1 MKKMQI
7 TACALAVLTITSLPS
22 QAKDIEVKV
31 AGTISP
37 SGCTPTLSGDGAID
51 YGVIKSD
58 SLALDAYTTLE
69 QKFLELTITCDAPV
83 KLALEAKNGR
93 PNTLAG
99 VATEDAISGAALSP
113 TGSALEVLST
123 ATAVVGLG
131 VSGSARIGGYALM
144 AAAVTFKTDGTDAQ
158 LITREGNSGEWEEY
172 YGIAES
178 NNFYSIGVKRQLSW
192 KNGSIKEPAAFQKL
206 TGKVKVQ
213 AYINKASELDLTKP
227 VILDGLTT
235 LELVYL

>member
-31 AGTISP
+31 AGTITP

-58 SLALDAYTTLE
+58 SLTLDAYTTLE
-69 QKFLELTITCDAPV
+69 RKDLDLTITCDAPV

-113 TGSALEVLST
+113 AASALST

-178 NNFYSIGVKRQLSW
+178 DNFYSIGVKRQLSW
-192 KNGSIKEPAAFQKL
+192 MKAWGSIPEPDAIKNVTIYL
-206 TGKVKVQ
+206 KVQ

-235 LELVYL
+235 LELIYL

>member
-1 MKKMQI
+1 MKKMHI

-37 SGCTPTLSGDGAID
+37 SGCTPTLSGNSAID

-58 SLALDAYTTLE
+58 SLTLDAYTTLE

-113 TGSALEVLST
+113 AASALST

-158 LITREGNSGEWEEY
+158 LITREGNSGEWKEY

-178 NNFYSIGVKRQLSW
+178 DNFYSIGVKRQLSW

>member
-7 TACALAVLTITSLPS
+7 TACALAVLTIISLPS
-22 QAKDIEVKV
+22 YAKDIEVKV
-31 AGTISP
+31 AGTITP

-58 SLALDAYTTLE
+58 SLTLDAYTTLE
-69 QKFLELTITCDAPV
+69 QKDLVLTITCDAPV

-99 VATEDAISGAALSP
+99 VATEDAISGAALAPVGSL
-113 TGSALEVLST
+113 TGMFGVPE
-123 ATAVVGLG
+123 VVGLG
-131 VSGSARIGGYALM
+131 LSNSARIGGYWIRASIM
-144 AAAVTFKTDGTDAQ
+144 TADGTSAGVGTLKRD
-158 LITREGNSGEWEEY
+158 GSSGKWTN
-172 YGIAES
+172 IS
-178 NNFYSIGVKRQLSW
+178 NDSANNLYSIGFKRQISW
-192 KNGSIKEPAAFQKL
+192 SRGAMREPEAFKNVTINLRVL
-206 TGKVKVQ
+206 T
-213 AYINKASELDLTKP
+213 YINKASELDLTKP

>member
-22 QAKDIEVKV
+22 YAKDIEVKV
-31 AGTISP
+31 AGTITP

-51 YGVIKSD
+51 YGMIKSD
-58 SLALDAYTTLE
+58 SLTLDAYTTLE

-113 TGSALEVLST
+113 VGGLNGSRGAP
-123 ATAVVGLG
+123 AVVGLG
-131 VSGSARIGGYALM
+131 LSNSARIGGYAIHFGSG
-144 AAAVTFKTDGTDAQ
+144 VGSV
-158 LITREGNSGEWEEY
+158 ITREGETGKWTHSSGDGGE
-172 YGIAES
+172 

-192 KNGSIKEPAAFQKL
+192 MKVWGSFPDPDAIKNVTIDL
-206 TGKVKVQ
+206 MVQ

-235 LELVYL
+235 LELIYL

>member
-1 MKKMQI
+1 MKKMHI
-7 TACALAVLTITSLPS
+7 TACALAVLTIISLPS
-22 QAKDIEVKV
+22 YAKDIEVKV
-31 AGTISP
+31 AGTITP
-37 SGCTPTLSGDGAID
+37 SGCTPTLPGDGAID
-51 YGVIKSD
+51 YGIINSD
-58 SLALDAYTTLE
+58 SLTLDAYTTLE
-69 QKFLELTITCDAPV
+69 RKDLVLTITCDAPV

-113 TGSALEVLST
+113 AASALST

-144 AAAVTFKTDGTDAQ
+144 AAAVSFKTDGTGAQ
-158 LITREGNSGEWEEY
+158 LITREGNSGEWKEY

-192 KNGSIKEPAAFQKL
+192 KNGRIKEPAAFQKL
-206 TGKVKVQ
+206 TGKVMVQ

>member
-1 MKKMQI
+1 MKKMHI
-7 TACALAVLTITSLPS
+7 TACALAVLTIISLPS
-22 QAKDIEVKV
+22 YAKDIEVKV
-31 AGTISP
+31 AGTITP

-51 YGVIKSD
+51 YGIIKSD
-58 SLALDAYTTLE
+58 SLTLDAYTTLE
-69 QKFLELTITCDAPV
+69 QKKLVLTITCDAPV

-113 TGSALEVLST
+113 AASALST

-158 LITREGNSGEWEEY
+158 LITREGNSGEWKEY

-178 NNFYSIGVKRQLSW
+178 DNFYSIGVKRQLSW

-235 LELVYL
+235 LELIYL

>member
-7 TACALAVLTITSLPS
+7 TSCALAVLTITSLPS
-22 QAKDIEVKV
+22 LAKDIEVKV
-31 AGTISP
+31 TGSVTP
-37 SGCTPTLSGDGAID
+37 SGCTPTLTSDGTVD
-51 YGVIKSD
+51 YGIIKSD
-58 SLALDAYTTLE
+58 SLTLDAYTTLE
-69 QKFLELTITCDAPV
+69 RKNLDLTIACDAPV
-83 KLALEAKNGR
+83 KLALETKNGR

-99 VATEDAISGAALSP
+99 VDTEDAVSGAGISP
-113 TGSALEVLST
+113 VSGLVSG

-131 VSGSARIGGYALM
+131 LSNSARIGGYAISATGLK
-144 AAAVTFKTDGTDAQ
+144 ADGSTTPI
-158 LITREGNSGEWEEY
+158 ITRGGSAGKWTGED
-172 YGIAES
+172 S
-178 NNFYSIGVKRQLSW
+178 SLYSVGVKRQLSW

-227 VILDGLTT
+227 VILDGLTS

>member
-1 MKKMQI
+1 MKKMHI

-31 AGTISP
+31 AGTITP
-37 SGCTPTLSGDGAID
+37 SGCTPTLPGDGAID
-51 YGVIKSD
+51 YGIINSD
-58 SLALDAYTTLE
+58 SLTLDAYTTLE
-69 QKFLELTITCDAPV
+69 RKNLALTITCDAPV

-113 TGSALEVLST
+113 VGHLIFGDP
-123 ATAVVGLG
+123 AVVGLG
-131 VSGSARIGGYALM
+131 ISNSARIGGYQIGVNNVIA
-144 AAAVTFKTDGTDAQ
+144 DGDTV
-158 LITREGNSGEWEEY
+158 LPIIREGNSGKWTD
-172 YGIAES
+172 GH
-178 NNFYSIGVKRQLSW
+178 NFYSVGFKRQLSW
-192 KNGSIKEPAAFQKL
+192 MQDRLSEPGAYKSL
-206 TGKVKVQ
+206 TINLLVQ

>member
-1 MKKMQI
+1 MKKMHI

-22 QAKDIEVKV
+22 YAKDIEVKV
-31 AGTISP
+31 AGTITP

-51 YGVIKSD
+51 YGMIKSD
-58 SLALDAYTTLE
+58 SLTLDAYTTLE
-69 QKFLELTITCDAPV
+69 QKKLTLTIICDAPV

-113 TGSALEVLST
+113 VGRLNGSRA
-123 ATAVVGLG
+123 APAVVGLG
-131 VSGSARIGGYALM
+131 LSNSARIGGYAIHFGSGVG
-144 AAAVTFKTDGTDAQ
+144 AIS
-158 LITREGNSGEWEEY
+158 ITRKGEAGKWTNGNGDSGED
-172 YGIAES
+172 
-178 NNFYSIGVKRQLSW
+178 NFYSIGVKRQLSW
-192 KNGSIKEPAAFQKL
+192 MKAWGSIPEPDAIKNVTIYL
-206 TGKVKVQ
+206 KVQ

-235 LELVYL
+235 LELIYL

>member
-1 MKKMQI
+1 MKKMHI
-7 TACALAVLTITSLPS
+7 TACALAVLTIISLPS
-22 QAKDIEVKV
+22 YAKDIEVKV
-31 AGTISP
+31 AGTITP

-58 SLALDAYTTLE
+58 SLTLDAYTTLE
-69 QKFLELTITCDAPV
+69 RKDLDLTITCDAPV

-113 TGSALEVLST
+113 AASALST

-144 AAAVTFKTDGTDAQ
+144 AAAVSFKTDGTGAQ
-158 LITREGNSGEWEEY
+158 LITREGNSGEWKEY

-206 TGKVKVQ
+206 TGKVMVQ

>member
-22 QAKDIEVKV
+22 YAKDIEVKV
-31 AGTISP
+31 AGTITP
-37 SGCTPTLSGDGAID
+37 SGCTPTLPGDGAID
-51 YGVIKSD
+51 YGMIKSD
-58 SLALDAYTTLE
+58 SLTLDAYTKLE
-69 QKFLELTITCDAPV
+69 RKDLVLTITCDAPV

-113 TGSALEVLST
+113 VGSFIGSRGAP
-123 ATAVVGLG
+123 AVVGLG
-131 VSGSARIGGYALM
+131 LSNSARIGGYAIHFGLGVG
-144 AAAVTFKTDGTDAQ
+144 AIS
-158 LITREGNSGEWEEY
+158 ITREGEAGKWTNGKSGED
-172 YGIAES
+172 
-178 NNFYSIGVKRQLSW
+178 NFYSIGVKRQLSW
-192 KNGSIKEPAAFQKL
+192 MKAWSSIPEPDAIKNVTIYL
-206 TGKVKVQ
+206 KVQ

-235 LELVYL
+235 LELIYL